1 MYIATTSRPDI
12 MFAVSYLSRVLD
24 KPSQQTWKA
33 GKRVLRYLKETQK
46 FSLTYKKKPWELVCY
61 SDSDWAS
68 NKIDRKSITG
78 CIVFYC
84 GNPVSWLS
92 QKQNCVALSTA
103 EAEYIAAATSAQELI
118 YLKGISSDFNVQGKS
133 KLFIDNLSTI
143 AMCQSFEN
151 SKRAKHI
158 DIKEHYIKD
167 LVSKQLICIDYICSE
182 NNLADILTKPLSKE
196 KFCHLRS
203 MSGVS

>member
-1 MYIATTSRPDI
+1 MIVYVDDIILTGHEQKIKEAIDILKNNFCAKDLGEVKNFLGITISRESGNLTLGQPKMISKILSSFGMSDCKGAASPMETNFQIDNTLEVIDVPYRKLIGSLMYISTTSRPDI

-33 GKRVLRYLKETQK
+33 GKRVLRYLKETQN

-92 QKQNCVALSTA
+92 QKQNCCS
-103 EAEYIAAATSAQELI
+103 
-118 YLKGISSDFNVQGKS
+118 FN
-133 KLFIDNLSTI
+133 
-143 AMCQSFEN
+143 C
-151 SKRAKHI
+151 
-158 DIKEHYIKD
+158 
-167 LVSKQLICIDYICSE
+167 
-182 NNLADILTKPLSKE
+182 
-196 KFCHLRS
+196 RS
-203 MSGVS
+203 